1 MLEKYLPLRCTL
13 SSACLLLDEKK
24 YMDYVLL
31 FYYFYLSFKF
41 EAIAAWTI
49 GSMSG
54 DILI

>member
-24 YMDYVLL
+24 YMEYVLL